1 VNKYF
6 QKKDFT
12 IPKKGN
18 AYKVCF
24 NNTLGF
30 KKENYSPEFF
40 YEKKKRAYFVQL
52 DDMALFTKYNPIYE
66 LIAEFRGYTLL
77 ENFLEYNDVV
87 IDLGAADGLS
97 SIFFSKQV
105 GKNGKILALEPDPAY
120 FNDLL
125 TNITLNNA
133 DNVLPIKKA
142 LYTHDGIISF
152 QPLAGGASKVEA
164 NGKIQVECVTLHTL
178 LREVNIKSQRIKFI
192 KLDVEG
198 AEVEL
203 EDDLIEFV
211 KANPNCVIAIASYHE
226 VNGKQTF
233 QILENAKKVHE
244 DIMITT
250 VFPYHLTTYI
260 INKKSRFYQN
270 FKKNILDR

>member
-1 VNKYF
+1 
-6 QKKDFT
+6 
-12 IPKKGN
+12 
-18 AYKVCF
+18 
-24 NNTLGF
+24 
-30 KKENYSPEFF
+30 
-40 YEKKKRAYFVQL
+40 
-52 DDMALFTKYNPIYE
+52 MALFTKYNPIYE

-211 KANPNCVIAIASYHE
+211 KPNPNCVIAIASYLE